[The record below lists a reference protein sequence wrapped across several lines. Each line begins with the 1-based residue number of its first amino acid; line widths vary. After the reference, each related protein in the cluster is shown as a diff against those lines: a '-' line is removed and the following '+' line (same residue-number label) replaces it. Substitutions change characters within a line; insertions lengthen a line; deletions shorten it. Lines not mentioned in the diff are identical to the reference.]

1 MCDLAA
7 VVGFPISPC
16 ISGTVSFASC
26 MLSVGDKVSYIFKV
40 SFYLYKIIGFV
51 LRCIFLP

>member
-40 SFYLYKIIGFV
+40 SFYLYKIIGFI